1 MGLFSNKTPQE
12 TLRENKRILDKSIR
26 EIDRERMALQA
37 QEKRTMAE
45 MKKLAKAGQEV
56 CLRIHPP
63 PPSSLT

>member
-1 MGLFSNKTPQE
+1 MGFFSSKTPQE

-26 EIDRERMALQA
+26 EIDRERTALQA

-56 CLRIHPP
+56 CPRTHPP
-63 PPSSLT
+63 PLKFN